1 MLIRII
7 SLVFLF
13 VATGV
18 STAIHAED
26 AYFVYPKKKPSVFK
40 KINKKILPLTKPK
53 ANKKPIKINKDFLLP
68 KDKPV
73 KEKEKIIVEKKK
85 ERDVAKKQKRI
96 TTIKFLGKTLPELIK
111 EFGIPDLTREDGNTK
126 TVRYDTLSCR
136 LFLYFNSTINISRV
150 EHYEIRD
157 TKGNLIN
164 RSKDLEKCFHEIQK
178 V

>member
-1 MLIRII
+1 MRAIHILLFFSII
-7 SLVFLF
+7 VLCGCSTIE
-13 VATGV
+13 VAKEVTKATKSIKTSIDNIV
-18 STAIHAED
+18 STQEE
-26 AYFVYPKKKPSVFK
+26 KKSTDVIEKEK
-40 KINKKILPLTKPK
+40 KQPDNIE
-53 ANKKPIKINKDFLLP
+53 
-68 KDKPV
+68 

-85 ERDVAKKQKRI
+85 ERDIAKKQKKI

-126 TVRYDTLSCR
+126 TVRFDTLSCR
-136 LFLYFNSTINISRV
+136 LFLYFNSTINLSRV

-157 TKGNLIN
+157 TKGNLMN